1 MNEVRRGWKFILCS
15 CWWFNDDLQ
24 GAAQDFPEINRT
36 FNQYTQPHLSLKS
49 NLLPSQSC
57 FYLKCHPLQNHGYLY
72 LWVLIWEQRNL
83 LILPVLASQTHNACF
98 LVGTYLDVK
107 LSLRCVDHLTFILTT
122 CSAYKETLLSCIIE
136 NVSVWSRWQQVLQG
150 TPGVLEDP
158 EAFPV

>member
-36 FNQYTQPHLSLKS
+36 FNQYTQPHLSEIQPAAIS
-49 NLLPSQSC
+49 ELLLFEVSSTAEPRL
-57 FYLKCHPLQNHGYLY
+57 FIFMGFNMGAKKPAN
-72 LWVLIWEQRNL
+72 
-83 LILPVLASQTHNACF
+83 PVLASQTHNACF

-136 NVSVWSRWQQVLQG
+136 NVGVWSWWQQVLQG